1 MTNEDDD
8 DRMANA
14 MAAIFAEIP
23 GRLSIRAI
31 MLDAHQRIVSA
42 AGPSVAEDR
51 VKSNLVEVL
60 REIAAHAVGE
70 FTRRT
75 GEQFFWHD
83 EPEWTPE
90 TGDVL
95 MAFALDAKGNVIF
108 GDTAPTP
115 VFTLC
120 PECAAAPPDA
130 RGKVL
135 CRACLE
141 RLAEIQ

>member
-8 DRMANA
+8 DRMANV
-14 MAAIFAEIP
+14 MASIFAEIP
-23 GRLSIRAI
+23 GRLSIRTI
-31 MLDAHQRIVSA
+31 MLDAHQRIMSA

-83 EPEWTPE
+83 EPEWQPDSE
-90 TGDVL
+90 NVL
-95 MAFALDAKGNVIF
+95 MAFALDEKGNVVF
-108 GDTAPTP
+108 DNGPPPAPGTCSHEP
-115 VFTLC
+115 GPGLC
-120 PECAAAPPDA
+120 A
-130 RGKVL
+130 R
-135 CRACLE
+135 CIDDRAEL
-141 RLAEIQ
+141 R